1 MDKDSIW
8 SRKQESDNIQNNFE
22 ESEVSKAGNFGAIS
36 YLWTLGVGSG
46 LNQKFIY
53 NGFILH
59 KN

>member
-22 ESEVSKAGNFGAIS
+22 ESEVNEAGNFGAIS

-46 LNQKFIY
+46 PQPEVSI
-53 NGFILH
+53 
-59 KN
+59 